1 MKFNNIHTALTDADL
16 ITTLETANVFRFG
29 ISSRDGRPSRRPA
42 APTRSM
48 LRNTTKRYRTRRSR
62 LDGSL
67 TRTGGRRVGRPHS
80 HRHSGRHRINKT
92 PRPTHTTGKKPPSCS
107 HTDTAARRCSTC
119 CRPALP
125 HSTSS
130 PPPPAP
136 AGRGSK
142 QARTH
147 HHARP
152 LQLPCCGDGARATRR
167 LAGDGT
173 RLTVPDGSAAAVVAS
188 TSSLASAGFCV
199 GEMIFAQLIF
209 IKKKTAQRMHA
220 RNFISNQVVRDD
232 SNSTVNRR
240 STHPF
245 TV

>member
-1 MKFNNIHTALTDADL
+1 
-16 ITTLETANVFRFG
+16 
-29 ISSRDGRPSRRPA
+29 
-42 APTRSM
+42 M
-48 LRNTTKRYRTRRSR
+48 LRNTTRRYRTRRSR

-188 TSSLASAGFCV
+188 TSSLAPAGLLCRRDDLCT
-199 GEMIFAQLIF
+199 AHLYS
-209 IKKKTAQRMHA
+209 KKKKNCTAHA
-220 RNFISNQVVRDD
+220 CA
-232 SNSTVNRR
+232 
-240 STHPF
+240 
-245 TV
+245 

>member
-48 LRNTTKRYRTRRSR
+48 LRNTTRRYRTRRSR

-107 HTDTAARRCSTC
+107 HTDTAARRCCTC

-125 HSTSS
+125 CPT
-130 PPPPAP
+130 PPPRRHRQPQPATEASKHAP
-136 AGRGSK
+136 TTTLGRCSCR
-142 QARTH
+142 AVVM
-147 HHARP
+147 
-152 LQLPCCGDGARATRR
+152 ARARHI
-167 LAGDGT
+167 
-173 RLTVPDGSAAAVVAS
+173 AS
-188 TSSLASAGFCV
+188 PATGLASLFQ
-199 GEMIFAQLIF
+199 M
-209 IKKKTAQRMHA
+209 
-220 RNFISNQVVRDD
+220 D
-232 SNSTVNRR
+232 RR
-240 STHPF
+240 RPW
-245 TV
+245 